1 MERVF
6 IGFVLSLNRCEGW
19 NSKPFIN
26 ISAWKLDEFKNRKVL
41 ELVFKLR
48 LKLVKIV
55 EFLA

>member
-1 MERVF
+1 MF
-6 IGFVLSLNRCEGW
+6 TGFVLSLNRCEGW